1 MESRVL
7 VLFLGLTLAVGTLT
21 GCGRDR
27 LVRADDTGQPPVI
40 EPDVARREIEPPKI
54 DTEDFEVGV
63 FMGQLSVED
72 FGVNTVM
79 GARFAYHV
87 TEGFFVE
94 LAGGRTDTELTSFER
109 LSGAAQLLTEAEREY
124 SYYNVSV
131 GYNIFPGEGFVGKN
145 RSMNMATYVI
155 GGVGKTTFAG
165 DDRFTVNFGMGMR
178 LMPLDWL
185 AVHGDIR
192 DHVFDIDLLGQEK
205 TSHNLEAHLG
215 VTFFF

>member
-40 EPDVARREIEPPKI
+40 EPDVARREIEPPRI

-63 FMGQLSVED
+63 FVGQLSVED

-79 GARFAYHV
+79 GARFAYHI

-94 LAGGRTDTELTSFER
+94 LAGGTADTELTSFER
-109 LSGAAQLLTEAEREY
+109 LSGAAQLLTEDEREY

-155 GGVGKTTFAG
+155 GGVGKTSFAG
-165 DDRFTVNFGMGMR
+165 DDRFTVNFGMGIR

-205 TSHNLEAHLG
+205 TSHNLEATLG

>member
-1 MESRVL
+1 MESRFL
-7 VLFLGLTLAVGTLT
+7 VLLLGLALCVGGLT
-21 GCGRDR
+21 GCARDR
-27 LVRADDTGQPPVI
+27 LVQAEDTTQPPVI
-40 EPDVARREIEPPKI
+40 DPDVARRDIEVPRI

-63 FMGQLSVED
+63 LAGQISVED
-72 FGVNTVM
+72 FGVNTVA

-94 LAGGRTDTELTSFER
+94 LAAGKADTELTSFER
-109 LSGAAQLLTEAEREY
+109 LSGAAQLLTEDEREY
-124 SYYNVSV
+124 SYYNVSL
-131 GYNIFPGEGFVGKN
+131 GYNIFPGEHFIGKN
-145 RSMNMATYVI
+145 RAMNTQTYVI

-165 DDRFTVNFGMGMR
+165 DDRFTINFGLGMR

-205 TSHNLEAHLG
+205 TSHNFEATLG

>member
-7 VLFLGLTLAVGTLT
+7 VLFLGLALCVGGLT
-21 GCGRDR
+21 GCARDR
-27 LVRADDTGQPPVI
+27 LVQAEDTTQPPVI
-40 EPDVARREIEPPKI
+40 DPDVARRDIEVPRI
-54 DTEDFEVGV
+54 DTEDFEVGILA
-63 FMGQLSVED
+63 GQISVED
-72 FGVNTVM
+72 FGVNTVA
-79 GARFAYHV
+79 GGRFAYHV

-94 LAGGRTDTELTSFER
+94 VAAGKADTELTSFER
-109 LSGAAQLLTEAEREY
+109 LSGAAQLLTEDERGY
-124 SYYNVSV
+124 SYYNVSL
-131 GYNIFPGEGFVGKN
+131 GYNIFPGEHFIGKN
-145 RSMNMATYVI
+145 RAMNTQTYVI

-165 DDRFTVNFGMGMR
+165 DDRFTINFGVGMR

-205 TSHNLEAHLG
+205 TSHNFEATLG

>member
-7 VLFLGLTLAVGTLT
+7 VLFLGLTLCVGGLT
-21 GCGRDR
+21 GCARDR
-27 LVRADDTGQPPVI
+27 LVQAEDTTQPPVI
-40 EPDVARREIEPPKI
+40 EPDVERRDIEVPRI
-54 DTEDFEVGV
+54 DTEDFEVGILA
-63 FMGQLSVED
+63 GQISVED
-72 FGVNTVM
+72 FGVNTVA
-79 GARFAYHV
+79 GGRFAYHV

-94 LAGGRTDTELTSFER
+94 LAAGRADTELTSFER
-109 LSGAAQLLTEAEREY
+109 LSGAAQLLTEDEREY
-124 SYYNVSV
+124 SYYNVSL
-131 GYNIFPGEGFVGKN
+131 GYNIFPGEHFIGKN
-145 RSMNMATYVI
+145 RTMNTQTYVI

-165 DDRFTVNFGMGMR
+165 DDRFTINFGLGMR

-205 TSHNLEAHLG
+205 TSHNFEATLG

>member
-7 VLFLGLTLAVGTLT
+7 VLFLGLTLGVGSLT
-21 GCGRDR
+21 GCARGRAA
-27 LVRADDTGQPPVI
+27 VAEDTSQPPVI
-40 EPDVARREIEPPKI
+40 EPDVARREIEPPRI
-54 DTEDFEVGV
+54 DTEDFEVGITL
-63 FMGQLSVED
+63 GQISVED
-72 FGVNTVM
+72 FGVNTVV

-94 LAGGRTDTELTSFER
+94 LAAGKADTELTSFER
-109 LSGAAQLLTEAEREY
+109 LSGAAQLLTDSEREY
-124 SYYNVSV
+124 SYYNVSL
-131 GYNIFPGEGFVGKN
+131 GYNIFPGEHFIGKN
-145 RSMNMATYVI
+145 RAMNTQTYVI
-155 GGVGKTTFAG
+155 GGVGKTEFAG
-165 DDRFTVNFGMGMR
+165 DDRFTINLGIGMR

-205 TSHNLEAHLG
+205 TSHNLEATLG

>member
-1 MESRVL
+1 MESRFL
-7 VLFLGLTLAVGTLT
+7 VLFLTLTLAVGSLT

-27 LVRADDTGQPPVI
+27 LVRADDTSPPVI
-40 EPDVARREIEPPKI
+40 EPGVERREIEPPRI
-54 DTEDFEVGV
+54 DSEDFEVGILL
-63 FMGQLSVED
+63 GQISVED
-72 FGVNTVM
+72 FGVNTVS

-94 LAGGRTDTELTSFER
+94 LAAGQADTELTSFER

-124 SYYNVSV
+124 SYYNVSL
-131 GYNIFPGEGFVGKN
+131 GYNIFPGEHFIGKN
-145 RSMNMATYVI
+145 RAMNTQTYVI

-165 DDRFTVNFGMGMR
+165 DDRFTINFGIGMR

-205 TSHNLEAHLG
+205 TSHNFEATLG

>member
-1 MESRVL
+1 MESRFL
-7 VLFLGLTLAVGTLT
+7 LLFLTLTFVVGGLT

-27 LVRADDTGQPPVI
+27 LVRTDEGGAPPVI
-40 EPDVARREIEPPKI
+40 EPDVARRDIEPPRI

-63 FMGQLSVED
+63 FLGQISVED
-72 FGVNTVM
+72 FGVNTVA

-94 LAGGRTDTELTSFER
+94 LAAGQADTELTSFER
-109 LSGAAQLLTEAEREY
+109 LSGAAQLLTDDQREY
-124 SYYNVSV
+124 GYYNVSL
-131 GYNIFPGEGFVGKN
+131 GYNIFPGEGFVG
-145 RSMNMATYVI
+145 RRRAFNMSTYVI

-165 DDRFTVNFGMGMR
+165 DDRFTVNFGIGMR

-205 TSHNLEAHLG
+205 TSHNLEAHVG

>member
-7 VLFLGLTLAVGTLT
+7 VLFLGLTLCGGLT
-21 GCGRDR
+21 GCARDR
-27 LVRADDTGQPPVI
+27 LVAEDTTQPPVI
-40 EPDVARREIEPPKI
+40 EPDVARREIEVPKI
-54 DTEDFEVGV
+54 DTEDFEVGILA
-63 FMGQLSVED
+63 GQISVED
-72 FGVNTVM
+72 FGVNTVA
-79 GARFAYHV
+79 GGRFAYHV

-94 LAGGRTDTELTSFER
+94 LAAGRADTELTSFER
-109 LSGAAQLLTEAEREY
+109 LSGAAQLLTEDEREY
-124 SYYNVSV
+124 SYYNVSL
-131 GYNIFPGEGFVGKN
+131 GYNIFPGEHFIGKN
-145 RSMNMATYVI
+145 RAMNTQTYVI

-165 DDRFTVNFGMGMR
+165 DDRFTINFGLGMR

-205 TSHNLEAHLG
+205 TSHNFEATLG

>member
-7 VLFLGLTLAVGTLT
+7 VLFLALTLVVGTLT

-27 LVRADDTGQPPVI
+27 LVRADETGQPPVI
-40 EPDVARREIEPPKI
+40 EPDIARRDIEPPKI

-63 FMGQLSVED
+63 FAGQLSVED
-72 FGVNTVM
+72 FGVNTVL
-79 GARFAYHV
+79 GGRFAYHV

-94 LAGGRTDTELTSFER
+94 LAAGETETELTSFER
-109 LSGAAQLLTEAEREY
+109 LSGAAQLLTDPEREY
-124 SYYNVSV
+124 SYYNVSL
-131 GYNIFPGEGFVGKN
+131 GYNIFPGESFIGRRRALN
-145 RSMNMATYVI
+145 TTTYVI

-165 DDRFTVNFGMGMR
+165 DDRFTVNLGVGMR
-178 LMPLDWL
+178 MMPLDWFAIHADL
-185 AVHGDIR
+185 R

-205 TSHNLEAHLG
+205 TSHNFEAHVG

>member
-7 VLFLGLTLAVGTLT
+7 VLFLGLTLCVGGLT
-21 GCGRDR
+21 GCARDR
-27 LVRADDTGQPPVI
+27 LVAEDTTQPPVI
-40 EPDVARREIEPPKI
+40 EPDVARREIEVPKI
-54 DTEDFEVGV
+54 DTEDFEVGILA
-63 FMGQLSVED
+63 GQISVED
-72 FGVNTVM
+72 FGVNTVA
-79 GARFAYHV
+79 GGRFAYHV

-94 LAGGRTDTELTSFER
+94 LAAGRADTELTSFER
-109 LSGAAQLLTEAEREY
+109 LSGAAQLLTEDDREY
-124 SYYNVSV
+124 SYYNVSL
-131 GYNIFPGEGFVGKN
+131 GYNIFPGEHFIGKN
-145 RSMNMATYVI
+145 RAMNTETYVI

-165 DDRFTVNFGMGMR
+165 DDRFTINFGMGMR
-178 LMPLDWL
+178 VMPLDWL

>member
-1 MESRVL
+1 MEGRFL
-7 VLFLGLTLAVGTLT
+7 VLFLALALGVGSLT

-27 LVRADDTGQPPVI
+27 LLRGEDATQPPVI
-40 EPDVARREIEPPKI
+40 EPDVARREIDPPRI
-54 DTEDFEVGV
+54 DTEDFEVGILI
-63 FMGQLSVED
+63 GQISVED
-72 FGVNTVM
+72 FGVNTVT

-94 LAGGRTDTELTSFER
+94 LAAGKADTELTSFER
-109 LSGAAQLLTEAEREY
+109 LSGAAQLLTDSEREY
-124 SYYNVSV
+124 SYYNVSL
-131 GYNIFPGEGFVGKN
+131 GYNIFPGEHFIGKN
-145 RSMNMATYVI
+145 RAMNTQTYVI

-165 DDRFTVNFGMGMR
+165 DDRFTINFGVGMR

-192 DHVFDIDLLGQEK
+192 DHVFDIDLLGEEK
-205 TSHNLEAHLG
+205 TTHNLEATFG